1 MEQAGIIRNHQ
12 QRAQGKSKN
21 SSQAAA
27 AAGTAAKAG
36 AVFLGLVASCHGL
49 KVECLLAFL
58 LAQVKEEKVFFP
70 FSLSLSFHI
79 LYIYIYAN
87 IPFCFYT
94 CSSIYYLPTI
104 EQVFSLLLSVYL
116 SIQLFLCNCWL
127 LLLGLL
133 LCFWTLHYCYYIG
146 STLVLPLYNNNYYK
160 LFCGLARVFCF
171 FSLSLIV
178 SSSHGSCS
186 SS

>member
-79 LYIYIYAN
+79 LYIYTRIFLSAF
-87 IPFCFYT
+87 ILVVVYT
-94 CSSIYYLPTI
+94 TYLQSSKFFLFSSQSIY
-104 EQVFSLLLSVYL
+104 LS
-116 SIQLFLCNCWL
+116 
-127 LLLGLL
+127 
-133 LCFWTLHYCYYIG
+133 
-146 STLVLPLYNNNYYK
+146 
-160 LFCGLARVFCF
+160 
-171 FSLSLIV
+171 
-178 SSSHGSCS
+178 SCS
-186 SS
+186 SATVGCCFLACFSASGLCTTATTSAPLWCYRSTTTTTTSFFVA